1 MVARFSKL
9 GLHCSCKLTYVT
21 QYLFMLFSHV
31 GRKTAFSLQSA
42 THWAPCFCGVH
53 SKWWRPKRT
62 VVCRAQLLPTLLLYS
77 WLWWSLAAMTTRANH
92 RSFNFFWTFFA
103 FCSASK
109 DRRFQISFALM
120 ANFALLQVQCNESNA
135 ALRCV
140 IVVLRSEGAA
150 KSPLGLS
157 SNQNLYSILLSR
169 RTNWGFGC
177 LSSLNRQSTS
187 I

>member
-1 MVARFSKL
+1 M
-9 GLHCSCKLTYVT
+9 
-21 QYLFMLFSHV
+21 FMLFSHV

-92 RSFNFFWTFFA
+92 RSFNFFE
-103 FCSASK
+103 
-109 DRRFQISFALM
+109 RFLL
-120 ANFALLQVQCNESNA
+120 FALLPKTEDFKSVSHWWQILPLSRVECNESNA
-135 ALRCV
+135 ALRCA

-150 KSPLGLS
+150 KSPLCLS